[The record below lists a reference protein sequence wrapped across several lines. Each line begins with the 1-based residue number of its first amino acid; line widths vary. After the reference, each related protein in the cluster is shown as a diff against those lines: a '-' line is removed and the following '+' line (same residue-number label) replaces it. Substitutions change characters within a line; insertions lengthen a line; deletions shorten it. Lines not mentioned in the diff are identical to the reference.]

1 MRTLFFIFLLWNV
14 TAYAQ
19 EKSLT
24 LGIPY
29 HVKRVTS
36 IIEYQNFVQKAL
48 KDAGFEARIK
58 VTSGKVP
65 YEEMLSEEIDGILY
79 DDLHIKKERKKTV
92 STSFP
97 LINTRSRFF
106 YLKENPKFKDKN
118 FSSSYLATL
127 KGCVSS
133 ANKIIEEEALRQ
145 KLNFIN
151 SNSPLQSVTA
161 VLEGKAD
168 YFIAIEEVGKS
179 AVNSHPEAKN
189 KIVFSEKVFKEVP
202 LYLTFHKKHGKDMPK
217 IERALVKHLRGDLRQ
232 YPQISDNLNKD
243 P

>member
-1 MRTLFFIFLLWNV
+1 M
-14 TAYAQ
+14 
-19 EKSLT
+19 
-24 LGIPY
+24 
-29 HVKRVTS
+29 TS

-48 KDAGFEARIK
+48 KDAGFETHIK

-65 YEEMLSEEIDGILY
+65 YEQMLSGEIDGILY

-106 YLKENPKFKDKN
+106 YLKDNPKFKDKN
-118 FSSSYLATL
+118 FSNSHLAEL

-133 ANKIIEEEALRQ
+133 ANNIIEEEALRR

-151 SNSPLQSVTA
+151 SSSPLQSLTA

-179 AVNSHPEAKN
+179 AVNAHPEARN
-189 KIVFSEKVFKEVP
+189 KIAFSEEVFKEIP
-202 LYLTFHKKHGKDMPK
+202 LYLTFHKKHRKHMPK
-217 IERALVKHLRGDLRQ
+217 IESALIKNLRGDLRQ

>member
-14 TAYAQ
+14 TALAQ
-19 EKSLT
+19 DKSLT

-29 HVKRVTS
+29 QVKRVTS

-48 KDAGFEARIK
+48 KDAGFESRIK
-58 VTSGKVP
+58 VTSGKIP
-65 YEEMLSEEIDGILY
+65 YDEMLSGGVDGILY
-79 DDLHIKKERKKTV
+79 DDLHIKKDRKNTV

-106 YLKENPKFKDKN
+106 YRKENPKFKNKN
-118 FSSSYLATL
+118 FSNAVLAEL

-133 ANKIIEEEALRQ
+133 ANKIIEEEALRR

-189 KIVFSEKVFKEVP
+189 KIVYSEEVFKEVP
-202 LYLTFHKKHGKDMPK
+202 LYLTFHKKHAKDMPK
-217 IERALVKHLRGDLRQ
+217 IERALVKNLRGDLRQ
-232 YPQISDNLNKD
+232 YPQISENLNKD